1 MRHPHHKTAGFTLIE
16 LLVVL
21 VIMGVMISLVTLS
34 IGIQNRERETHQF
47 ALRLIS
53 LMRLAS
59 DEAVLNGKLIGWQID
74 QQQYRF
80 MQRQEG
86 KWITVA
92 DDRLFKPNP
101 IPSWIHSDFEV
112 EGRAV
117 EQLQSPEQPQLLF
130 LPSGEITSF
139 RLELFDG
146 LDMEAVHFRLQ
157 NRYADL
163 GLTRIEFGEQ

>member
-1 MRHPHHKTAGFTLIE
+1 MRRPHPKTAGFTLIE

-21 VIMGVMISLVTLS
+21 VVMGVMVSLVTLS

-59 DEAVLNGKLIGWQID
+59 EEAVLNGRLIGWRLDD
-74 QQQYRF
+74 QQYQF
-80 MQRQEG
+80 MQRHEG
-86 KWITVA
+86 KWVAVA
-92 DDRLFKPNP
+92 DDRLLKPSP
-101 IPSWIHSDFEV
+101 IPSWIDSELEV

-117 EQLQSPEQPQLLF
+117 EPLSSPEQPQLLF
-130 LPSGEITSF
+130 LPSGELTGF
-139 RLELFDG
+139 TLDLFDG
-146 LDMEAVHFRLQ
+146 MDTEAVRFRLQ

-163 GLTRIEFGEQ
+163 HLTRIDFGEG